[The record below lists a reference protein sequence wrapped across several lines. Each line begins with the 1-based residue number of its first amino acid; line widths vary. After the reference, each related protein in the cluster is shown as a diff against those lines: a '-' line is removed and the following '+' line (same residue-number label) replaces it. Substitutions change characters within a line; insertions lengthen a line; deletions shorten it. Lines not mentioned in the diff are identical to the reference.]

1 MDNST
6 HNGPE
11 RLVQYLDGE
20 LQGNDKEKMEQ
31 QLAVDAFLKQQYD
44 SLLLTRESVHYF
56 GLKEKV
62 AGLHSQMMKELAT
75 PVVKL
80 KPASRMFRYVA
91 SVAAAILL
99 VAGLFFAYT
108 FFTLSSDKVYS
119 ANYKRFELST
129 TRDGGVGETASEKA
143 YRAGNYKEVLR
154 IHDADEDHT
163 PKGEFLC
170 GVAALELNDNGK
182 AIKCFN
188 EVLDANKST
197 VEKILNDEAEYYLS
211 LSYIRNKEYNQALSL
226 MNKIK
231 DDKEHVYHERISGK
245 LLRQVKMLT
254 WR

>member
-6 HNGPE
+6 YNGPE

-20 LQGNDKEKMEQ
+20 LQGSDKEKMEQ
-31 QLAVDAFLKQQYD
+31 QLAVDALLKQQYE

-62 AGLHSQMMKELAT
+62 AGLHPQMMKELAT

-80 KPASRMFRYVA
+80 KPARRILRYVA
-91 SVAAAILL
+91 SIAAAILL

-143 YRAGNYKEVLR
+143 YRAGNYKEVVR

-170 GVAALELNDNGK
+170 GVAALELNDNDK

-188 EVLDANKST
+188 EVLDANKNT
-197 VEKILNDEAEYYLS
+197 IEKILNDEAEYYLS
-211 LSYIRNKEYNQALSL
+211 LSYIRNKEYDKALSL

>member
-6 HNGPE
+6 HNLPE
-11 RLVQYLDGE
+11 LLVQYMDGQLDAADRE
-20 LQGNDKEKMEQ
+20 RIDR
-31 QLAVDAFLKQQYD
+31 QLAADAILRQQYD
-44 SLLLTRESVHYF
+44 SLLLTRESVRFY

-62 AGLHSQMMKELAT
+62 AGLHSQMMKELAV

-80 KPASRMFRYVA
+80 KPARKMLRYVA
-91 SVAAAILL
+91 SVAAGILL

-129 TRDGGVGETASEKA
+129 TRDGSAGETPSERA
-143 YRAGNYKEVLR
+143 YRAGNYKEVVR

-170 GVAALELNDNGK
+170 GVAALELNDNAK

-197 VEKILNDEAEYYLS
+197 AEKILNDEAEYYLS
-211 LSYIRNKEYNQALSL
+211 LSYVRNKDYDQALGL

-231 DDKEHVYHERISGK
+231 DDEAHNYHKKISAG
-245 LLRQVKMLT
+245 LLRQVKMLK